1 MQEGLDAKACASVV
15 YGPEFEDGL
24 DAPDCC
30 GEDFGAEG
38 VSASGGLGWDGLG
51 DTYKLI
57 VAAKPGSW
65 IFFKPPRIRM
75 SSTSPLM
82 CISLGFRHPYASSHC
97 NR

>member
-1 MQEGLDAKACASVV
+1 MLRPVLLSSMGQNSKMGWMHQTAAAKISELRVLVQVV
-15 YGPEFEDGL
+15 
-24 DAPDCC
+24 
-30 GEDFGAEG
+30 
-38 VSASGGLGWDGLG
+38 GWAGMGWG

-57 VAAKPGSW
+57 VAANPGSW